1 MVKSTEHILDK
12 NIEVFQFFLQQKNE
26 INFETIPISSTNKQ
40 RKHELQNMSLIFFT
54 HLIPISVSFQPSYVY
69 NNHPDKC
76 EKTLLDEFSLFQ
88 WPIHLFF

>member
-1 MVKSTEHILDK
+1 MIK
-12 NIEVFQFFLQQKNE
+12 KNE

-76 EKTLLDEFSLFQ
+76 EKNT
-88 WPIHLFF
+88 II

>member
-1 MVKSTEHILDK
+1 MIK
-12 NIEVFQFFLQQKNE
+12 KNE

-76 EKTLLDEFSLFQ
+76 EKKHYYMNFLYFNGRYICSSDDLSCVHTL
-88 WPIHLFF
+88 